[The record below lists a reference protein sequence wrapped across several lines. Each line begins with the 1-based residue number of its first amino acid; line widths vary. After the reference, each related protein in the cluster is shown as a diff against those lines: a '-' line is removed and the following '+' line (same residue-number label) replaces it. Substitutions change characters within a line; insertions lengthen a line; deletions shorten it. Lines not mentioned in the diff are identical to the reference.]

1 MIERA
6 SPAQLRKALEI
17 ADTYKKTGL
26 GFVPMPVANSAEF
39 EAMAAQVVESAWRS
53 RSMVPV
59 CPHCSE
65 AIFATDGLGRSQVNK
80 QMAERRRAAAIEA
93 HKAGEKKP

>member
-1 MIERA
+1 MERA

-39 EAMAAQVVESAWRS
+39 EALAAQSLARLAELI
-53 RSMVPV
+53 
-59 CPHCSE
+59 E
-65 AIFATDGLGRSQVNK
+65 L
-80 QMAERRRAAAIEA
+80 AERSPVGAKES
-93 HKAGEKKP
+93 K